1 MPCAAPVRSSETVSP
16 IIFCRP
22 ISTIAT
28 DTECKVWTPKK
39 PITPSPSGQISGKAI
54 QRTMEPMPAISI
66 TLTTDTEAKIRLK
79 NKNMQTSATTPQA
92 HSRPMTEP
100 LMPIDFQ

>member
-28 DTECKVWTPKK
+28 DTECRVWTPKK
-39 PITPSPSGQISGKAI
+39 PATPSPSGQTSGKAI
-54 QRTMEPMPAISI
+54 QRTIEPMLAITM
-66 TLTTDTEAKIRLK
+66 TLTTETEAKMRLK
-79 NKNMQTSATTPQA
+79 STNMQTSETTPQA
-92 HSRPMTEP
+92 HNSPTTES